1 MTASEQE
8 QSLQTPQEEIV
19 NWLTH
24 GFGLALSLVG
34 LGALL
39 VLSAPQGIGALIVCL
54 VYGLSLVT
62 LFGVSTFYHASPSG
76 DMKKKA
82 RVLDHC
88 AIPVLIAGSYTPFM
102 ALGLGGWKGWAVLL
116 AVWFLAFVGIRHK
129 LVSSNPFGAA
139 SVGLCLL
146 MGWLVILVWQPL
158 TNSLAPAALA
168 WLVAGGVA
176 YTLGVPVYAWRSL
189 PYGHGIWH
197 GFVLAGAGC
206 HYIAVV
212 QVL

>member
-1 MTASEQE
+1 MTESDET
-8 QSLQTPQEEIV
+8 QSLQTPREELV

-39 VLSAPQGIGALIVCL
+39 VLSAPLGFRALIVCL
-54 VYGLSLVT
+54 VYGLSLIT
-62 LFGVSTFYHASPSG
+62 LFATSTFYHACPPG
-76 DMKKKA
+76 AWKQKA

-88 AIPVLIAGSYTPFM
+88 AIPVLIAGSYTPLM
-102 ALGLGGWKGWAVLL
+102 ALGLGGWRGWGVLL
-116 AVWFLAFVGIRHK
+116 AVWCLAFIGIRHK

-139 SVGLCLL
+139 SVLLCLL
-146 MGWLVILVWQPL
+146 MGWLVVLVWQPL
-158 TNSLAPAALA
+158 ISSLAPAAFA

-176 YTLGVPVYAWRSL
+176 YTAGVPVYAWRNL
-189 PYGHGIWH
+189 PYGHCLWH

-206 HYIAVV
+206 HYVAVV
-212 QVL
+212 HVL